1 MSHTDKRADDI
12 LKQLE
17 KGYIEMSEINLEEAE
32 SSTVS
37 DNDALRICEEKLTE
51 CE

>member
-1 MSHTDKRADDI
+1 MSHTDKTI
-12 LKQLE
+12 EEIKNELL
-17 KGYIEMSEINLEEAE
+17 KGYLEMSEINLEEADFSLE
-32 SSTVS
+32 S

>member
-1 MSHTDKRADDI
+1 MSHTCKNFEEIMEA
-12 LKQLE
+12 LK
-17 KGYIEMSEINLEEAE
+17 KGYTEMSEINLEEANNGLK
-32 SSTVS
+32 S